1 MTKTAPKSGNLPITL
16 ATWMYLLAERGHVP
30 LDPEL
35 RAALDAL
42 SVGVQRETADLEGL
56 GRSLVGAV
64 ALKVGEDTSFDAVH
78 RLALGLYGEERVDSS
93 LGAGSRDLRARNAR
107 RYQFSHNLPWIA
119 CIIDRFPDGQVG
131 AHWVMVE
138 QVTDVVKIM
147 DPYPWDDVDE
157 ETNMPVVDFMV
168 KWELAGANSL
178 RLS

>member
-1 MTKTAPKSGNLPITL
+1 
-16 ATWMYLLAERGHVP
+16 MYKRQ
-30 LDPEL
+30 
-35 RAALDAL
+35 L

-157 ETNMPVVDFMV
+157 EINMPVVDFMV